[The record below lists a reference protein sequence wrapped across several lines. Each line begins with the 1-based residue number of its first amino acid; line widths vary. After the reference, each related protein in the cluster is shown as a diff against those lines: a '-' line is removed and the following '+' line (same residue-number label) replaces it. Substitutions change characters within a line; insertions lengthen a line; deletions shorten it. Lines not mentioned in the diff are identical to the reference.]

1 MSIELNGL
9 VIPFSRRHLLLYGP
23 DAAAFGTPLFGPPV
37 FLRPG
42 YKLVWE
48 NDYLLPEQAIDDRG
62 QRYDGTRAA
71 EWIET
76 RGYSFPRADAIGFR
90 PSGEDLGLEMK
101 ELDLAVL
108 ALFASARPTGPA
120 LRLALAVEALAVPDG
135 YALSPIVPP
144 AVLAL
149 YARALPFYRLAPGA
163 FGAGG
168 AALVSRL
175 LSSGQSDWRVTFD
188 DLDDTVDR

>member
-1 MSIELNGL
+1 MAIELNGL
-9 VIPFSRRHLLLYGP
+9 VIPFSRRHVLLYGP

-62 QRYDGTRAA
+62 QRYDGAQAA

-76 RGYSFPRADAIGFR
+76 QGYSYPRADAIGFR
-90 PSGEDLGLEMK
+90 PSGESLGLEMK

-108 ALFASARPTGPA
+108 ALFASAHATGPA
-120 LRLALAVEALAVPDG
+120 VKLAIAIEALAVPDG
-135 YALSPIVPP
+135 YALSPVAPP
-144 AVLAL
+144 LELAL
-149 YARALPFYRLAPGA
+149 YARTLPFYRLAPGA
-163 FGAGG
+163 FGAAG
-168 AALVSRL
+168 AALVNRL
-175 LSSGQSDWRVTFD
+175 LSTGQTDWRVTFD
-188 DLDDTVDR
+188 DLDDTLDR

>member
-9 VIPFSRRHLLLYGP
+9 VIPFTRRHLLLYGP

-42 YKLVWE
+42 YKLAWE
-48 NDYLLPEQAIDDRG
+48 NDFLLTEQTIDDRG
-62 QRYDGTRAA
+62 QRYDGVQAA

-76 RGYSFPRADAIGFR
+76 RGYSYPRADAIGFR
-90 PSGEDLGLEMK
+90 PSGEPLGLEVK

-120 LRLALAVEALAVPDG
+120 VKLDLALEALAVPDG
-135 YALSPIVPP
+135 YALSPVAPP
-144 AVLAL
+144 QALAM
-149 YARALPFYRLAPGA
+149 YARALPSYRLAPGA

-168 AALVSRL
+168 AALVNRL
-175 LSSGQSDWRVTFD
+175 LATRQADWRVTFD
-188 DLDDTVDR
+188 DLDDTLDR

>member
-1 MSIELNGL
+1 MAIELNAL
-9 VIPFSRRHLLLYGP
+9 VIPHNRRHLLLYGP
-23 DAAAFGTPLFGPPV
+23 DAAAFGVPLFGPPV

-48 NDYLLPEQAIDDRG
+48 NDFLLPEQAIDDRG
-62 QRYDGTRAA
+62 QRYEGVKAA
-71 EWIET
+71 EWIAT

-90 PSGEDLGLEMK
+90 PSGEALGLEMK
-101 ELDLAVL
+101 EIDLAVL
-108 ALFASARPTGPA
+108 ALFASAQAAGPA
-120 LRLALAVEALAVPDG
+120 VRLDLALETLAVPDG
-135 YALSPIVPP
+135 YALAPVEPP
-144 AVLAL
+144 GPLAL

-175 LSSGQSDWRVTFD
+175 LATGQADWRVTFD
-188 DLDDTVDR
+188 DLDDTLDR